1 MMENKPQFHQI
12 ERDGPIV
19 IWKFNNPPKNFLT
32 AETSAELHKLA
43 EEFEREED
51 LRVAILTSA
60 MPDVFIQ
67 HHDVAQLLTW
77 SEAIRAAPPDS
88 QAQPS
93 GQRSAPRSLTQ
104 ISKPIIVAING
115 YASGGGCEVCLTCD
129 FSFMSKK
136 AVIGLPE
143 VNVGILPGGGG
154 TQRMARLLGT
164 AKALEMVMLG
174 KMIDAEE
181 AYRIGLVNRICEP
194 EELMPAALEFA
205 RGLADR
211 PPLAVAYVKRCIH
224 EGTKMSIDEGL
235 ALEGQLFWDLVKTD
249 DAHQL
254 MSEYVA
260 EGQPREWILE
270 RFGTPEA
277 KQAFQK

>member
-1 MMENKPQFHQI
+1 
-12 ERDGPIV
+12 
-19 IWKFNNPPKNFLT
+19 
-32 AETSAELHKLA
+32 
-43 EEFEREED
+43 
-51 LRVAILTSA
+51 
-60 MPDVFIQ
+60 
-67 HHDVAQLLTW
+67 
-77 SEAIRAAPPDS
+77 
-88 QAQPS
+88 
-93 GQRSAPRSLTQ
+93 
-104 ISKPIIVAING
+104 
-115 YASGGGCEVCLTCD
+115 
-129 FSFMSKK
+129 MSKK